1 MKKTLIHN
9 GRIVSDGRV
18 FTGSILVEDD
28 RIAGV
33 YDTKHYKDIPAYDE
47 KFDATGKIIF
57 PGFIDTH
64 VHFREPGLT
73 HKADIHS
80 ESRAAAAGG
89 VTSYFDMPNTKP
101 PTTTDELIN
110 EKIAIAKENSLINY
124 SFFVG
129 ATNDNIDDLLKLDY
143 TKICGIKLFMGSSTG
158 NMLVDNEKALRLLFK
173 ESPVNIAAHCES
185 EAVIKAETERFKQL
199 FPDNAHP
206 RIHQHVRNAKA
217 CYESTALAVALAKE
231 YDARLHVCHIS
242 TKRELK
248 LFDNKPLVNKL
259 ITAEACIPHLWF
271 DADDYET
278 AGIRIKCNPSIK
290 TRADRNA
297 IRYALMDNIIDSV
310 ATDHAPHTWEEK
322 NRPYFDAPSGMPSV
336 QFGIVVMMDLYHRRI
351 INLETIAQKM
361 CHAPATIFRIKDR
374 GYLREG
380 YFADIAIID
389 PDAHW
394 QIHDDTAISK
404 CKWTPFDK
412 LWFGSRVFATMVN
425 GKFVYRDG
433 KIVEGQDAAMQ
444 VGFNRV

>member
-1 MKKTLIHN
+1 
-9 GRIVSDGRV
+9 
-18 FTGSILVEDD
+18 
-28 RIAGV
+28 
-33 YDTKHYKDIPAYDE
+33 
-47 KFDATGKIIF
+47 
-57 PGFIDTH
+57 
-64 VHFREPGLT
+64 
-73 HKADIHS
+73 
-80 ESRAAAAGG
+80 GG

-101 PTTTDELIN
+101 PTTSDELIN
-110 EKIAIAKENSLINY
+110 EKIAIAKEHSLVNY
-124 SFFVG
+124 GFFVG
-129 ATNDNIDDLLKLDY
+129 ATNDNIDELLHLDY

-185 EAVIKAETERFKQL
+185 EAVVKAETERFKQL
-199 FPDNAHP
+199 FPMDAHP
-206 RIHQHVRNAKA
+206 RIHQHVRNARA

-231 YDARLHVCHIS
+231 YETRLHVCHIS

-248 LFDNKPLVNKL
+248 LFSNKPLVNKR

-278 AGIRIKCNPSIK
+278 LGIRIKCNPSIK

-297 IRYALMDNIIDSV
+297 IRYALADNIIDSV

-336 QFGIVVMMDLYHRRI
+336 QFGICVMMDLYYKRI
-351 INLETIAQKM
+351 FPLETIAQKM
-361 CHAPATIFRIKDR
+361 CHAPATIFKIKDR

-412 LWFGSRVFATMVN
+412 LWFGTRVAATMVN
-425 GKFVYRDG
+425 GKFVYRNN
-433 KIVEGQDAAMQ
+433 KIVEGQGAAMQ
-444 VGFNRV
+444 VAFNRV

>member
-1 MKKTLIHN
+1 M
-9 GRIVSDGRV
+9 
-18 FTGSILVEDD
+18 
-28 RIAGV
+28 
-33 YDTKHYKDIPAYDE
+33 
-47 KFDATGKIIF
+47 
-57 PGFIDTH
+57 
-64 VHFREPGLT
+64 
-73 HKADIHS
+73 
-80 ESRAAAAGG
+80 
-89 VTSYFDMPNTKP
+89 
-101 PTTTDELIN
+101 
-110 EKIAIAKENSLINY
+110 
-124 SFFVG
+124 
-129 ATNDNIDDLLKLDY
+129 
-143 TKICGIKLFMGSSTG
+143 
-158 NMLVDNEKALRLLFK
+158 
-173 ESPVNIAAHCES
+173 
-185 EAVIKAETERFKQL
+185 
-199 FPDNAHP
+199 
-206 RIHQHVRNAKA
+206 
-217 CYESTALAVALAKE
+217 
-231 YDARLHVCHIS
+231 
-242 TKRELK
+242 
-248 LFDNKPLVNKL
+248 

-361 CHAPATIFRIKDR
+361 CHAPATIFKIKDR

-389 PDAHW
+389 PDSHW

-433 KIVEGQDAAMQ
+433 KILEGQDAAMQ

>member
-1 MKKTLIHN
+1 MKLLIYN
-9 GRIVSDGRV
+9 GKIVNDGRV
-18 FTGSILVEDD
+18 FTGSVLVEDT

-33 YDTKHYKDIPAYDE
+33 YDTSQYKNIPAYDE
-47 KFDATGKIIF
+47 KYDATGKIVF

-73 HKADIHS
+73 HKADIYT

-89 VTSYFDMPNTKP
+89 VTTYFDMPNTKP
-101 PTTTDELIN
+101 PTTTAELID
-110 EKIAIAKENSLINY
+110 EKFAIAKQNSLINY

-129 ATNDNIDDLLKLDY
+129 ATNDNIDQILKLDY

-158 NMLVDNEKALRLLFK
+158 NMLVDNENALRLLFK
-173 ESPVNIAAHCES
+173 EAPVNIAAHCES
-185 EAVIKAETERFKQL
+185 EAIIKAEAERFRQI
-199 FPDNAHP
+199 FPENAHP

-231 YDARLHVCHIS
+231 YNTRLHVCHIS

-248 LFDNKPLVNKL
+248 LFENKPLINKL

-271 DADDYET
+271 DSDDYET

-297 IRYALMDNIIDSV
+297 IRYALSDNIIDSV

-322 NRPYFDAPSGMPSV
+322 NKPYFDAPSGMPSI
-336 QFGIVVMMDLYHRRI
+336 QFGICAMMDLYQKRI
-351 INLETIAQKM
+351 ISLETIAQKM
-361 CHAPATIFRIKDR
+361 CHAPATIFKIKDR
-374 GYLREG
+374 GYIRKG
-380 YFADIAIID
+380 YFADITIID
-389 PDAHW
+389 PKVHW
-394 QIHDDTAISK
+394 QIHDDTSISK

-412 LWFGSRVFATMVN
+412 LWFGTKVIATMVN
-425 GKFVYRDG
+425 GKFVYNNN
-433 KIVEGQDAAMQ
+433 KIIEGLNAAMQ
-444 VGFNRV
+444 TTFKRI